1 MKALLIDGLNLVR
14 RVFSAVP
21 VPGGP
26 ANHDEAVMDSV
37 VASIN
42 RALTLHAPTHAV
54 GVFDGEGPSWRHQ
67 IFPRYK
73 SQTTACSRGAGRTLR
88 PLMVAFEQVAGVKCV
103 KQPGFEA
110 DDLLASSAI
119 RVAARGGHVV
129 ILSTDTSLCQMLG
142 PRVMVHD
149 HFSGR
154 DLDEAFVR
162 QRFGVEPARLVDL
175 LALTGIQSSSIPGVK
190 GIGPNPPVDCLAIMV
205 IWKTCSRRP
214 RPFPDGLASSSS
226 KDKPTPGFRAASL
239 NWRLMFSWVSISV
252 NSACWPS
259 PDAMLR

>member
-21 VPGGP
+21 VPAGP

-73 SQTTACSRGAGRTLR
+73 SQRPPAPEALGRTL
-88 PLMVAFEQVAGVKCV
+88 PALMVAFEQVAGVKCV
-103 KQPGFEA
+103 KQHGFEA

-119 RVAARGGHVV
+119 RVAARDGQVV

-162 QRFGVEPARLVDL
+162 QRFGVKPARLVDL

-190 GIGPNPPVDCLAIMV
+190 GIGPKTASRLLGEYGDLEDVLAAAEAIPGRIGKLLVDGQADARL
-205 IWKTCSRRP
+205 SRR
-214 RPFPDGLASSSS
+214 LATLATDVQLGVNLSQ
-226 KDKPTPGFRAASL
+226 FRLLA
-239 NWRLMFSWVSISV
+239 
-252 NSACWPS
+252 
-259 PDAMLR
+259 